1 MSSPGFVYEVI
12 GHSLAGAALLG
23 VVLYVGTR
31 RRRLRRSMKRG
42 GMLYWVILTIG
53 TFSIALNVLWMV
65 SLFVLGRDSP
75 ASLQDVASEYVSLI
89 SLSIIIVLLL
99 GLRVI
104 AERRETRPRRILA
117 IGAHPD
123 DIEIAC
129 GASMAKFHDLGDVS
143 AGVVMTMGEKGGDSS
158 VRPEEAFSGAQFL
171 GLDHVKVLDF
181 PDTRLQEHSQE
192 IIAAIE
198 SAIREFQP
206 DFILTHSAHDIH
218 QDHVAVHQAT
228 LRAARTQRTILC
240 YESPSVTQEF
250 VPTLFIDV
258 AQYIEVKVESIK
270 EHWDQRNKPYVQ
282 PERVKGVAVFRG
294 GQAKTRFAE
303 AFEVV
308 RATLWSIE

>member
-1 MSSPGFVYEVI
+1 MSSPGFIYEVI
-12 GHSLAGAALLG
+12 GHSLAAAALLG

-42 GMLYWVILTIG
+42 GLLYWVILTIG
-53 TFSIALNVLWMV
+53 TVSIALNILWMV

-104 AERRETRPRRILA
+104 AERRETRPRRFLA

-143 AGVVMTMGEKGGDSS
+143 AGVVMTMGEKGGDST

-206 DFILTHSAHDIH
+206 DFILTHSAHDVH

-250 VPTLFIDV
+250 VPTLFIDI

-308 RATLWSIE
+308 RATLWSIG